1 MKTRKPRLTTKVFL
15 TLDDIVI
22 LEHLV
27 AKAHFLTRNSVDQ
40 GYHTK
45 LGHIADT
52 LEQAAE
58 EIDF

>member
-1 MKTRKPRLTTKVFL
+1 MKTRKPYLTTAVIL

-22 LEHLV
+22 LERLV

-40 GYHTK
+40 GHHK
-45 LGHIADT
+45 QLGHIADT
-52 LEQAAE
+52 LELAAE